1 MGSDLQGISVSR
13 TLPMKLNST
22 YVVRSL
28 NYRESDVLVAFRV
41 VRIDADRSAI
51 VLWKLL
57 KKFPAPQVA
66 RNNDMN

>member
-1 MGSDLQGISVSR
+1 MGADVQGISANR
-13 TLPMKLNST
+13 TVPMKLNST

-41 VRIDADRSAI
+41 VRIDTDKSAI
-51 VLWKLL
+51 ILWKLL

-66 RNNDMN
+66 RNDNN